1 MGFEIGKKVQ
11 SGDITLD
18 QLRQKL
24 NGDKLQQKAATIFKQ
39 FNTNQTANEAGDQV
53 LDTTEQVAL
62 MSFFKEIAG
71 GKKSDADDKKVSRR
85 DLRHFKKENQK
96 NSAMSFVNNLGYKDM
111 KKIMSAFTG
120 VVEADASE
128 ENNDNLE
135 ITGYRQDKEGGVRY
149 VDIGRERHSIDKD
162 NRVISA
168 GSEAYTYGQDGKL
181 TEKKDGNKTT
191 TFKNGVRA
199 KETTTSVYIEGQNCP
214 VNKGEVFYNGVYY
227 PVKDGKVIIGEKEYP
242 LNTNTTTY
250 SDDGRTKT
258 QDVVLKNG
266 VTTTTDYQD
275 DGETL
280 KKRVIADSK
289 NDVKTTIDYTSNGIR
304 QKQVVADNKNKITTT
319 TRFQAD
325 GEKKAREEVVDNS
338 NNKRTTTIFTPQ
350 GDFRSREIKEGNK
363 TTTIDYAQ
371 RTQTI
376 NDGDVTTVETFN
388 EYNSDGSVDS
398 KDSNI
403 SKRVVT
409 DTKDHTRTTTEP
421 SENQARTIELLDDNN
436 STVQR
441 KVTFENGEAKI
452 TVGGKTITLKTDKD
466 GNILGNRKCKGLR
479 METVEEAVVRLGYK
493 KGSAEYKAIIDA
505 NKGNKGAIK
514 IPADVANLRGLNTD
528 TAVVDAAA
536 ERRQLNRNIVAH
548 REQNRAS
555 YGQQAFNTYNKKH
568 PNAKL
573 RGTWASTSKQV
584 YCTEDANI
592 GGKGY
597 NQHYIYDAASNGLVK
612 LESYLNLGKGKY
624 VDRITEDGHARI
636 QPGNKLVKI
645 DIKKRTTTA
654 SSAAEYNSSF
664 ESSVRKGAKGD
675 ISGTVNP
682 TKHQY
687 VYYGSDKRKNVVVAG
702 SQMEFKTANGTWETQ
717 AQIDNGVSVATN
729 APATK
734 SRQNMP
740 TSTLTGHSPS
750 ATGNQ
755 TWHDIAPRDNTYVK
769 PAINPITKKIPVKA
783 PGPKPDIVTI
793 SWVKYSS
800 GGNSNTPTATVNGVR
815 YTGSAGGV
823 SFSPGT
829 RRNAN
834 IKDLK
839 DQITKIYGDGI
850 KFVMSNE
857 V

>member
-18 QLRQKL
+18 QLTQKL
-24 NGDKLQQKAATIFKQ
+24 QDVKLQQKAATIFKQ
-39 FNTNQTANEAGDQV
+39 FNTNRTANEAGQQV

-71 GKKSDADDKKVSRR
+71 GKKSDSKDTNLGRG
-85 DLRHFKKENQK
+85 DLRHFKKNH
-96 NSAMSFVNNLGYKDM
+96 NGDNNAFSFIQDLGYGDM

-120 VVEADASE
+120 VVEADDS
-128 ENNDNLE
+128 DNQ
-135 ITGYRQDKEGGVRY
+135 T
-149 VDIGRERHSIDKD
+149 IGSWEQKDGQVNKVTIGDKD
-162 NRVISA
+162 
-168 GSEAYTYGQDGKL
+168 YTINPDNTVSDADGVTYKYENGKL
-181 TEKKDGNKTT
+181 TEKKDGNTTTTFNEGVRAGETTTTPIIIVGDKTYDVVDGKVTIGNQTCEVENGKVKINEKEYVVQTQESKTTYKKDGNTIDQTVVSDPNTVTTTKYRDDGSTMDFKKVEDKKTKTT
-191 TFKNGVRA
+191 T
-199 KETTTSVYIEGQNCP
+199 TT
-214 VNKGEVFYNGVYY
+214 YY
-227 PVKDGKVIIGEKEYP
+227 QPDGKNKLREVTVDPSK
-242 LNTNTTTY
+242 
-250 SDDGRTKT
+250 
-258 QDVVLKNG
+258 
-266 VTTTTDYQD
+266 TTTT
-275 DGETL
+275 
-280 KKRVIADSK
+280 
-289 NDVKTTIDYTSNGIR
+289 NYTSQSGLVNRTI
-304 QKQVVADNKNKITTT
+304 QE
-319 TRFQAD
+319 
-325 GEKKAREEVVDNS
+325 GE
-338 NNKRTTTIFTPQ
+338 
-350 GDFRSREIKEGNK
+350 K
-363 TTTIDYAQ
+363 TTTINYGQ

-376 NDGDVTTVETFN
+376 TQGDVETVETFKN
-388 EYNSDGSVDS
+388 FDPKNGSVASDNF
-398 KDSNI
+398 NI

-409 DTKDHTRTTTEP
+409 NKKDHTRTTTEP
-421 SENQARTIELLDDNN
+421 SANQASTIELLDDNN

-452 TVGGKTITLKTDKD
+452 TVGGKTITLFTDSY

-493 KGSAEYKAIIDA
+493 KGSEEYKAIIAA

-514 IPADVANLRGLNTD
+514 IPAKVVANLRGLNTD

-568 PNAKL
+568 PKAKL

-612 LESYLNLGKGKY
+612 LESYLNLRKGQY

-675 ISGTVNP
+675 ISGTVNSE
-682 TKHQY
+682 KHKY
-687 VYYGSDKRKNVVVAG
+687 VYYGSNQRVDVTNDATEYKQADG
-702 SQMEFKTANGTWETQ
+702 SWTQ
-717 AQIDNGVSVATN
+717 AQINDDNDVSVATN
-729 APATK
+729 TPATN

-740 TSTLTGHSPS
+740 TSTVTGNSPS

-755 TWHDIAPRDNTYVK
+755 TWHDVAPRDNTYVR
-769 PAINPITKKIPVKA
+769 PAMNPTIEKIPVKA
-783 PGPKPDIVTI
+783 PGPRPATVTI

-800 GGNSNTPTATVNGVR
+800 GGNSNTPTATVNGVQ

-823 SFSPGT
+823 SFGPET

>member
-1 MGFEIGKKVQ
+1 MGFEIGKNVQ
-11 SGDITLD
+11 SGDITLQ
-18 QLRQKL
+18 QLQ
-24 NGDKLQQKAATIFKQ
+24 DKLEDAELKRQAKTIFDQ
-39 FNTNQTANEAGDQV
+39 FNTNRTANKSGAQV

-71 GKKSDADDKKVSRR
+71 GKKSDADDTKVSRR
-85 DLRHFKKENQK
+85 DLRHFKKANNK

-120 VVEADASE
+120 VVEADDS
-128 ENNDNLE
+128 DNQTIGSWE
-135 ITGYRQDKEGGVRY
+135 QKDGQVETVMIGDKKYTINEDNTVSDADGVKY
-149 VDIGRERHSIDKD
+149 EYK
-162 NRVISA
+162 
-168 GSEAYTYGQDGKL
+168 DGKL
-181 TEKKDGNKTT
+181 TKKVDGNTTT
-191 TFKNGVRA
+191 TFNEGVRTG
-199 KETTTSVYIEGQNCP
+199 ETTTTPIIIVDGKPYD
-214 VNKGEVFYNGVYY
+214 VV
-227 PVKDGKVIIGEKEYP
+227 DGKVTIDNVPYPVENDKVTINGIDCPVQTKESTTTYQEDGNTIDQTVVSDP
-242 LNTNTTTY
+242 NTVTTTKYRDDGSTIASKKVEDKKTNTTTTTY
-250 SDDGRTKT
+250 YQHDG
-258 QDVVLKNG
+258 KNKLRE
-266 VTTTTDYQD
+266 VTVDPSKTTTT
-275 DGETL
+275 
-280 KKRVIADSK
+280 
-289 NDVKTTIDYTSNGIR
+289 NYTSQSGLVNRTIEE
-304 QKQVVADNKNKITTT
+304 
-319 TRFQAD
+319 D
-325 GEKKAREEVVDNS
+325 G
-338 NNKRTTTIFTPQ
+338 
-350 GDFRSREIKEGNK
+350 K

-376 NDGDVTTVETFN
+376 TQGDVTTVESFN

-403 SKRVVT
+403 TKRVVT
-409 DTKDHTRTTTEP
+409 NKKDHTRTTTEP
-421 SENQARTIELLDDNN
+421 SVNQVSTIELLADDDK
-436 STVQR
+436 TVQR
-441 KVTFENGEAKI
+441 TVKFENGKAEI
-452 TVGGKTITLKTDKD
+452 TVGGKTIKLSTDPD

-493 KGSAEYKAIIDA
+493 KGSEAYNAIITA

-514 IPADVANLRGLNTD
+514 IPANVANLRGLNTD

-568 PNAKL
+568 PHAKL
-573 RGTWASTSKQV
+573 RATWASTSKQV

-592 GGKGY
+592 GERGY

-612 LESYLNLGKGKY
+612 LESYLNLGKGQY

-687 VYYGSDKRKNVVVAG
+687 VYYGSDKRKNVVVDG
-702 SQMEFKTANGTWETQ
+702 SQMEIKTANGTWETQ

-729 APATK
+729 TPATN

-740 TSTLTGHSPS
+740 TSTLTGYSPS

-755 TWHDIAPRDNTYVK
+755 TWHDVAPRDNTFVR
-769 PAINPITKKIPVKA
+769 PAINQTINKIPVKA
-783 PGPKPDIVTI
+783 PGPKPATVTI

-800 GGNSNTPTATVNGVR
+800 GGNSNTPTATVNGVQ

-823 SFSPGT
+823 SFSPET

>member
-18 QLRQKL
+18 QLTQKL
-24 NGDKLQQKAATIFKQ
+24 QDVKLQQKAATIFEQ
-39 FNTNQTANEAGDQV
+39 FNTNRTANKAGDQV
-53 LDTTEQVAL
+53 LDMTEQVAL

-71 GKKSDADDKKVSRR
+71 GKKSDSKDTNLGRG
-85 DLRHFKKENQK
+85 DLRHFKKNHK
-96 NSAMSFVNNLGYKDM
+96 GDNNAFSFIQDLGYGDM

-120 VVEADASE
+120 VVEADDS
-128 ENNDNLE
+128 DNQTIGSWE
-135 ITGYRQDKEGGVRY
+135 QKDGQVETVMIGGKKYTINEDNTVSDADGVTYKYEGG
-149 VDIGRERHSIDKD
+149 
-162 NRVISA
+162 
-168 GSEAYTYGQDGKL
+168 KL
-181 TEKKDGNKTT
+181 KEKKDGNTTT
-191 TFKNGVRA
+191 TFNEGVRA
-199 KETTTSVYIEGQNCP
+199 KETTTTQT
-214 VNKGEVFYNGVYY
+214 GESETTYK
-227 PVKDGKVIIGEKEYP
+227 KDGNTIDQTVVSDLNTVTTTKYRDDGSTIASKKVEDKK
-242 LNTNTTTY
+242 TNTTT
-250 SDDGRTKT
+250 
-258 QDVVLKNG
+258 
-266 VTTTTDYQD
+266 TTTYQD
-275 DGETL
+275 DG
-280 KKRVIADSK
+280 
-289 NDVKTTIDYTSNGIR
+289 
-304 QKQVVADNKNKITTT
+304 KNKLKEVIFDSSKKPPKTTT
-319 TRFQAD
+319 TNYTSQSGLVNRTIEE
-325 GEKKAREEVVDNS
+325 GEK
-338 NNKRTTTIFTPQ
+338 F
-350 GDFRSREIKEGNK
+350 
-363 TTTIDYAQ
+363 TTIDYAQ

-376 NDGDVTTVETFN
+376 KEGDITTVETFS
-388 EYNSDGSVDS
+388 EYSEDGNVSGI
-398 KDSNI
+398 K
-403 SKRVVT
+403 KRVVT
-409 DTKDHTRTTTEP
+409 NKKDHTRTTTEP
-421 SENQARTIELLDDNN
+421 SENNARTIELLDDNN

-441 KVTFENGEAKI
+441 KVKFENGEAKI
-452 TVGGKTITLKTDKD
+452 TVGGKTITLSTDSH

-479 METVEEAVVRLGYK
+479 METVEEAVVRLGYE
-493 KGSAEYKAIIDA
+493 KGSPAYKAIIDA
-505 NKGNKGAIK
+505 NRGNKGAIK

-555 YGQQAFNTYNKKH
+555 YGQQAFNTYNHKH

-573 RGTWASTSKQV
+573 RATWASTSKQV

-592 GGKGY
+592 DKKGY

-612 LESYLNLGKGKY
+612 LESYLNLRKGQY

-654 SSAAEYNSSF
+654 SSTADYNESF

-687 VYYGSDKRKNVVVAG
+687 VYYGSDKRKNVVVSG

-740 TSTLTGHSPS
+740 TSTLTGYSPS

-769 PAINPITKKIPVKA
+769 PAINPTIKIPVKA